1 MNATQSRMGRQR
13 QGEGAPECSTDVHA
27 SMNVRRSLQHHNFGA
42 LNLYAPGMQHRFHL
56 VSTRFPPNVHF
67 TQQSSKSM
75 RAAERALAALLAL
88 AWASSIHG
96 TTVLSFTAPVRPKQP
111 NTFIINWGEP

>member
-1 MNATQSRMGRQR
+1 
-13 QGEGAPECSTDVHA
+13 
-27 SMNVRRSLQHHNFGA
+27 
-42 LNLYAPGMQHRFHL
+42 MQHRRSRVYERASFTPAPQLWRIKSLCPRYATPFPLGFHNW
-56 VSTRFPPNVHF
+56 FPPNVHF

-88 AWASSIHG
+88 AWAGSIHG